1 MPANQISGLL
11 KNKLALI
18 IITIGVLIFFTYGW
32 TGFATITKRSG
43 LTGDLY
49 IYYHV
54 SQTAFFLYNLLVA
67 LITISMI
74 IMLLNGLIRGKSR
87 LIKKGYWIFLVLA
100 IILTIGEIYL
110 GVRFTGKG

>member
-11 KNKLALI
+11 KNKLAII
-18 IITIGVLIFFTYGW
+18 IITVGVLIFFTYSW
-32 TGFATITKRSG
+32 TGFATITERSG
-43 LTGDLY
+43 LTGDLH

-54 SQTAFFLYNLLVA
+54 SQTAFFLYNLLIA
-67 LITISMI
+67 LIAFSMI
-74 IMLLNGLIRGKSR
+74 VILLNGLIQGKPR

-110 GVRFTGKG
+110 GLRFTGKG

>member
-1 MPANQISGLL
+1 MPSHQITGLL

-49 IYYHV
+49 VYYHV
-54 SQTAFFLYNLLVA
+54 SQTGFFLYNLLVA
-67 LITISMI
+67 SITISMI
-74 IMLLNGLIRGKSR
+74 VILLNGLIKGKPR
-87 LIKKGYWIFLVLA
+87 MIKKGYWIFLVLA

-110 GVRFTGKG
+110 NTRFTGKP